1 MRIESPPLNDEYAN
15 RDVDTDLDAD
25 RVPWLG
31 GTSRRASGF
40 KSDQF
45 PSGGLRNSSRITR
58 TLALFSVAVL
68 IGVAATVA
76 WQSYGGGAV
85 KTWAPSLLPAST
97 IEPPAPAVTSAELR
111 AQLKP
116 VVLDLAIVKRS
127 VEQLATNQ
135 GQLARKQDQ
144 MAQAIVALQTAE
156 QDLSQQILA
165 LAPPAAQPAPK
176 AAHAPPP
183 KSLKPSAQ

>member
-1 MRIESPPLNDEYAN
+1 MRIESPPLNDEYTN

-25 RVPWLG
+25 RAPWLG

-40 KSDQF
+40 KSDRF
-45 PSGGLRNSSRITR
+45 PSGGLQNSRRITG

-68 IGVAATVA
+68 IGVGATLSWQMVGPWAA
-76 WQSYGGGAV
+76 S
-85 KTWAPSLLPAST
+85 AS
-97 IEPPAPAVTSAELR
+97 PPAPAVTSAELQE
-111 AQLKP
+111 QLKP
-116 VVLDLAIVKRS
+116 VALDLAVLRRS

-135 GQLARKQDQ
+135 GQLASKQDQ
-144 MAQAIVALQTAE
+144 MEQAIVTLQTAE
-156 QDLSQQILA
+156 RDLSQQILA

-183 KSLKPSAQ
+183 KSLIPPAQ

>member
-1 MRIESPPLNDEYAN
+1 MRIESPPLNDEYTN
-15 RDVDTDLDAD
+15 RDVDADLDAD
-25 RVPWLG
+25 RASWLG

-40 KSDQF
+40 KSDRF
-45 PSGGLRNSSRITR
+45 PSGGLQNSRRITR

-76 WQSYGGGAV
+76 WQSYGGEAV

-97 IEPPAPAVTSAELR
+97 TEPPAPAVTSAELQE
-111 AQLKP
+111 QLKP
-116 VVLDLAIVKRS
+116 VALDLAVLRRS

-165 LAPPAAQPAPK
+165 PAPPAAQPAPK

-183 KSLKPSAQ
+183 KPLKPPAQ